1 MSGKDT
7 NVRMVERLP
16 ENFEKEGLEVVKNL
30 ARRLEAYVIHLEN
43 ERVKDAG
50 KLNKYSDDLTS
61 CEIAFEKSKAEVKN
75 LMETNEKLD
84 SEKERS
90 LQKYNLIKI
99 SLEDKN
105 SELKLAQEK
114 IEKLTS
120 ELNDLNSKLESKDKE
135 QNVVENEKFNNLI
148 IEKENTIQEL
158 KNKVEEQNLDIEK
171 LEKINVDLEEKFK
184 LEELK

>member
-50 KLNKYSDDLTS
+50 KLNKKYSDDLTS

-114 IEKLTS
+114 IE
-120 ELNDLNSKLESKDKE
+120 N
-135 QNVVENEKFNNLI
+135 
-148 IEKENTIQEL
+148 
-158 KNKVEEQNLDIEK
+158 
-171 LEKINVDLEEKFK
+171 
-184 LEELK
+184 

>member
-7 NVRMVERLP
+7 NVRMIERLP

-50 KLNKYSDDLTS
+50 KLKKYSDDLTS

-114 IEKLTS
+114 IE
-120 ELNDLNSKLESKDKE
+120 N
-135 QNVVENEKFNNLI
+135 
-148 IEKENTIQEL
+148 
-158 KNKVEEQNLDIEK
+158 
-171 LEKINVDLEEKFK
+171 
-184 LEELK
+184 